1 VCMLCLMKQQPIFRS
16 TLAHSTAVSGD
27 RHGCRN
33 FAVSLY
39 WWLDSEGLPA
49 GGCFYLGDDVAQ
61 RSSR

>member
-39 WWLDSEGLPA
+39 WWLYSEGLPGA
-49 GGCFYLGDDVAQ
+49 SIWMMMVAQ